1 MFAMVFVVETIIR
14 VSVIVSIVFFIR
26 DWSYMGSTIECNLLR
41 FLESLRMFYLFLL
54 SNVIRRYCINYI

>member
-14 VSVIVSIVFFIR
+14 VSVIVSIVFSSWNG
-26 DWSYMGSTIECNLLR
+26 DTWAAPLSVSSSLLGK
-41 FLESLRMFYLFLL
+41 LRIFYLFLL

>member
-26 DWSYMGSTIECNLLR
+26 DWSYMGSTIESSSLLGKP
-41 FLESLRMFYLFLL
+41 
-54 SNVIRRYCINYI
+54 